1 MQNRLYI
8 VICWFLVTGCA
19 TIVAPSGGPK
29 DMMPPQI
36 IKAEP
41 ANYSANFQAEEIEIT
56 FNEYVAL
63 KDLFNNMI
71 VSPPM
76 EPKPEIFV
84 RGKSILIKIE
94 AELAANTTYNIN
106 FGNALIDITEGNSRK
121 NFQYVFS
128 TGTYIDSLSIA
139 GSVIKAL
146 DRKPEE
152 EVLVM
157 LYECNP
163 EEVCDSLPY
172 NSKPQYF
179 TRTGKG
185 GSFVIHNIKKSTFKL
200 FALRDENRNYLYDLP
215 NERIAF
221 HDEEIDPADSLN
233 YELLMFEE
241 ANPKQNLLKA
251 WSAGVGKLKFA
262 FKQPAGE
269 VRISPINFSAK
280 KSWEIID
287 YSKNRDTITYWN
299 SFGVDSLLL
308 IIEDEK
314 FNYTDTVKL
323 GLKQEDETRS
333 LSISSDHKDGASLNI
348 DKKITL
354 TCSHPVSVYDLK
366 MVKILEQVDSATF
379 KSIEAS
385 VSFDDPALRK
395 IIIAYAWKADG
406 SYRLEIPK
414 AAFTDIFQLQNDT
427 FNLDFNIPE
436 ETYYGNA
443 KLDLVVPH
451 IRHTYI
457 IQLINPFDR
466 VVHESLI
473 TPKDKLREGLKRLA
487 YNHLVPGKYKIKV
500 IYDFNNNLQWD
511 TGDYLGS
518 QLPERVVFYP
528 EPIVIRSNWDM
539 VLEWDLKE

>member
-1 MQNRLYI
+1 
-8 VICWFLVTGCA
+8 
-19 TIVAPSGGPK
+19 
-29 DMMPPQI
+29 
-36 IKAEP
+36 
-41 ANYSANFQAEEIEIT
+41 
-56 FNEYVAL
+56 
-63 KDLFNNMI
+63 
-71 VSPPM
+71 
-76 EPKPEIFV
+76 
-84 RGKSILIKIE
+84 
-94 AELAANTTYNIN
+94 
-106 FGNALIDITEGNSRK
+106 
-121 NFQYVFS
+121 
-128 TGTYIDSLSIA
+128 
-139 GSVIKAL
+139 
-146 DRKPEE
+146 
-152 EVLVM
+152 
-157 LYECNP
+157 
-163 EEVCDSLPY
+163 
-172 NSKPQYF
+172 
-179 TRTGKG
+179 
-185 GSFVIHNIKKSTFKL
+185 
-200 FALRDENRNYLYDLP
+200 
-215 NERIAF
+215 
-221 HDEEIDPADSLN
+221 
-233 YELLMFEE
+233 
-241 ANPKQNLLKA
+241 
-251 WSAGVGKLKFA
+251 
-262 FKQPAGE
+262 
-269 VRISPINFSAK
+269 
-280 KSWEIID
+280 
-287 YSKNRDTITYWN
+287 
-299 SFGVDSLLL
+299 
-308 IIEDEK
+308 
-314 FNYTDTVKL
+314 
-323 GLKQEDETRS
+323 
-333 LSISSDHKDGASLNI
+333 
-348 DKKITL
+348 
-354 TCSHPVSVYDLK
+354 